1 MSNILISLGKPA
13 TPELLDAILVALSSG
28 WGEAKVEVAGNTTVI
43 SFGSEPVAAELPP
56 EPVAMTATSDTPT
69 MSMEIPPED
78 VIAAITAIDI
88 PELTP
93 SIEEPLQAPVP
104 VANPAP
110 VGLPN
115 AVIKSLSLS
124 TQIHAIYDPIYTL
137 STLKSKS
144 VQEIGDL
151 LVFTFG
157 GAEYKYPMADH
168 KINVVI
174 SFAGKETE
182 QISCSLA
189 VVASDGEEEL
199 VFGQN
204 DVANIS
210 GFLSA

>member
-1 MSNILISLGKPA
+1 MKKPA
-13 TPELLDAILVALSSG
+13 TPELLDAILVALASG
-28 WGEAKVEVAGNTTVI
+28 WGEASVSVAGNTTVI
-43 SFGSEPVAAELPP
+43 GFGNDDVELSP
-56 EPVAMTATSDTPT
+56 EPTALPTTSEVPM
-69 MSMEIPPED
+69 MSVEVPPED

-88 PELTP
+88 PALTP
-93 SIEEPLQAPVP
+93 SIEEPLAPP
-104 VANPAP
+104 EAVANPAP

-189 VVASDGEEEL
+189 VVATDGEEEL